1 MNKINLFIFLIAII
15 FSTNYSYSDERI
27 LIFENR
33 KDLNYTVTCKG
44 SHHLT
49 FQSPL
54 VIEPQKMGYKI
65 CSNDV
70 LKLKEY
76 SCFIDKIELLVEEDV
91 KY

>member
-1 MNKINLFIFLIAII
+1 
-15 FSTNYSYSDERI
+15 
-27 LIFENR
+27 
-33 KDLNYTVTCKG
+33 
-44 SHHLT
+44 LT

-76 SCFIDKIELLVEEDV
+76 SCFIDKIELLVEKDV
-91 KY
+91 K